1 MAGSKACSTPAR
13 SISGAR
19 TKSRRRQSASRRGT
33 SAASSPSLPAAR
45 WPDPALDIPTRTRKG
60 RHMPALF
67 ASARGL
73 PRPGLRLAKGGAGGG
88 AMIGGRLGRADLEF
102 APFPHRHCAFAAQ
115 DIAPHLD
122 QFIDGYVRQSAV
134 VIAEN
139 RGVEA
144 AVLAVGGDDGMVRAV
159 VDGDPVDQDLVALFQ
174 IVFEP
179 GKGADARPPAAPGL
193 DVAPDDAL
201 LLLAQ
206 GDFGH
211 YAFPQDLIAGK
222 KVRPGR
228 LRPRLL
234 LKDGLS

>member
-1 MAGSKACSTPAR
+1 MYKLEYDNHGALMMVKIEEVCRFPPKAVDGMIAR
-13 SISGAR
+13 LRS
-19 TKSRRRQSASRRGT
+19 
-33 SAASSPSLPAAR
+33 
-45 WPDPALDIPTRTRKG
+45 
-60 RHMPALF
+60 
-67 ASARGL
+67 
-73 PRPGLRLAKGGAGGG
+73 PGLRLAKGGAGGG

-193 DVAPDDAL
+193 DVAPD
-201 LLLAQ
+201 
-206 GDFGH
+206 
-211 YAFPQDLIAGK
+211 
-222 KVRPGR
+222 
-228 LRPRLL
+228 
-234 LKDGLS
+234 